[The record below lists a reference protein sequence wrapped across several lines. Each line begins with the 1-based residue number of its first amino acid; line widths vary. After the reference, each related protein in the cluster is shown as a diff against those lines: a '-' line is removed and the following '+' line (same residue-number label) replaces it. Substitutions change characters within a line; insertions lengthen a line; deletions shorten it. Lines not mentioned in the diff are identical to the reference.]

1 MRLLYQFS
9 AGESFLHRLDARTKL
24 VLIFCMLVAT
34 FISPVPWAMPF
45 IPVLVLWA
53 LGRIPPWQYWAF
65 LVLMLPLMIAITLI
79 QALSGG
85 PPYISVGPI
94 PISEPGLATG
104 LVVAFR
110 LAAMGIAFMMFSATT
125 DPFDWGLSM
134 YRSGVPYRV
143 AFMFAFAMRFFP
155 LLQEELLVIRN
166 ALAARGSDVFSLRN
180 PFRFLRGVAMSV
192 VPLGLGALRRSQDI
206 ALAMELRGF
215 GYAEE
220 AGIRRSLFRDV
231 RLRRND
237 YVVGGLSVLFVVA
250 VIAHAAQ
257 AGSLPILTRGQRI
270 FGALLIALLAI
281 VGVAIIRAV
290 GGPHRPRRAEG
301 R

>member
-9 AGESFLHRLDARTKL
+9 AGDSFLHRLDPRAKL
-24 VLIFCMLVAT
+24 VLILCLLIAT
-34 FISPVPWAMPF
+34 FISPVPWMMPF
-45 IPVLVLWA
+45 VPVLLLWV

-65 LVLMLPLMIAITLI
+65 LVLMLPLMIAISLI

-85 PPYISVGPI
+85 PPYIPVGPI

-220 AGIRRSLFRDV
+220 AGITRSLFRDV

-250 VIAHAAQ
+250 VIAHAAE
-257 AGSLPILTRGQRI
+257 AGSLPVLTRGQRI
-270 FGALLIALLAI
+270 FGALLLALLAI

-290 GGPHRPRRAEG
+290 GGPHRPGRAEG

>member
-9 AGESFLHRLDARTKL
+9 AGESFLHRLDPRTKL
-24 VLIFCMLVAT
+24 VLILCLLIAT
-34 FISPVPWAMPF
+34 FISPTPWAMPF
-45 IPVLVLWA
+45 VPLLLLWVL
-53 LGRIPPWQYWAF
+53 GGIPPWQYWGF
-65 LVLMLPLMIAITLI
+65 LVLMLPLMVGITLI

-85 PPYISVGPI
+85 PPYLSVWAVS
-94 PISEPGLATG
+94 ISEPGVTTG

-110 LAAMGIAFMMFSATT
+110 LAAMGIAFIMFSATT

-134 YRSGVPYRV
+134 YRSGLPYRV

-180 PFRFLRGVAMSV
+180 PIRFLRGVAMSV

-220 AGIRRSLFRDV
+220 AGIRRSLFRDI
-231 RLRRND
+231 RLRRAD
-237 YVVGGLSVLFVVA
+237 YVIGAASLAFLVAAVV
-250 VIAHAAQ
+250 HAAQ
-257 AGSLPILTRGQRI
+257 AGSLPVLSRGQQV
-270 FGALLIALLAI
+270 FGAVLLALLAVVGIAI
-281 VGVAIIRAV
+281 VRAI
-290 GGPHRPRRAEG
+290 GGPQQPGRA
-301 R
+301 